1 MTGAIFAVVVIV
13 FAVGAFL
20 VVRRTQ
26 RGAFVD
32 RLPLEDGEQTLLTE
46 QNVKVWQRFRK
57 MAVRDGGTT
66 TYKVHSTL
74 TDRRVILAT
83 GGPEGK
89 HRFTI
94 LAILDYTTPSP
105 PVPEAGYEAYKRKF
119 GLSNGYPT
127 YGFSAGDLTLTADGL
142 TIVVPFPEAGE
153 RWGPPPE
160 VRIDTTEAA
169 RYRDAVAAVRV

>member
-1 MTGAIFAVVVIV
+1 VSTGIFAVVVIA

-20 VVRRTQ
+20 FVRRTQ

-32 RLPLEDGEQTLLTE
+32 RLPIEDGEQTLLSE
-46 QNVKVWQRFRK
+46 EGLKVWTRFRK

-66 TYKVHSTL
+66 TYKVRSTL
-74 TDRRVILAT
+74 TDRRIILAT

-89 HRFTI
+89 HRFTV

-105 PVPEAGYEAYKRKF
+105 PVPETGYEAYKRKF

-127 YGFSAGDLTLTADGL
+127 YGFAAADLTLTDAGF
-142 TIVVPFPEAGE
+142 TVVVPFSEGGE
-153 RWGPPPE
+153 GWGPPPE
-160 VRIDTTEAA
+160 VRVRTAEAA
-169 RYRDAVAAVRV
+169 RYRDAVAA